1 MKNNKLT
8 KVCTTIITIAVVIFI
23 GNIIIFVPG
32 LFWLGM
38 WYNFF
43 SSGAV
48 DLNFT
53 QSYLNAFDKGLLV
66 YKYTEPIKIALT
78 ASITPL
84 LWQYISKK

>member
-1 MKNNKLT
+1 
-8 KVCTTIITIAVVIFI
+8 
-23 GNIIIFVPG
+23 
-32 LFWLGM
+32 M

-43 SSGAV
+43 SSVAV